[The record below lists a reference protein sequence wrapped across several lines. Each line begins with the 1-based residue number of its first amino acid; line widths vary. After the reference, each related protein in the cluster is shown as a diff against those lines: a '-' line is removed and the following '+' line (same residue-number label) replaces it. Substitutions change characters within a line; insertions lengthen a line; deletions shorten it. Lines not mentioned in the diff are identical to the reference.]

1 MLSGIGP
8 AETLKS
14 HGIPVMLENEE
25 VGSNMKDHLCTTPI
39 IVKVKDGLTLD
50 YLANEIKA
58 LPALARW
65 YLTSG
70 GPLASNAGEAAAFIR
85 STDDHFPQTV
95 NALKDFSSGPK
106 SEDLE
111 IIGAPL
117 AFIHR
122 GEERPIDNASVLSLA
137 PIGICPQSHGT
148 VTIKSRDVFDVRRLS
163 PRLDI
168 ILSKSKIN

>member
-65 YLTSG
+65 YLTGG
-70 GPLASNAGEAAAFIR
+70 GPLASNAGEAAAFYPIHGR
-85 STDDHFPQTV
+85 
-95 NALKDFSSGPK
+95 
-106 SEDLE
+106 
-111 IIGAPL
+111 PL
-117 AFIHR
+117 PSD
-122 GEERPIDNASVLSLA
+122 GECSQGLFLWS
-137 PIGICPQSHGT
+137 
-148 VTIKSRDVFDVRRLS
+148 
-163 PRLDI
+163 
-168 ILSKSKIN
+168 